1 MIVTI
6 HQPEHLP
13 WLGFF
18 DKARRADLFVVLD
31 HVPYRKNY
39 FQNRNRIRSA
49 DGAAWVT
56 VPVLIKGHFGQPI
69 NEVRINHE
77 GSPRWR
83 EKYWTSI
90 EQTYRGSTFWKDYE
104 EPLRR
109 MLEGGSDLLCE
120 LNMSLIEEMMRALKI
135 DVPLVRS
142 SGLGVTGSRSE
153 LLLNIC
159 QAVGA
164 NTYLSGISGK
174 EYLDTELFRANDI
187 AVEFHEFHHPVYP
200 QRYEPF
206 MPCMSAIDL
215 LFNCGPA
222 SLDMI
227 RGVGVKV
234 LEEVFL

>member
-18 DKARRADLFVVLD
+18 DKIRRADLFVVLD

-49 DGAAWVT
+49 AGATWVT

-69 NEVRINHE
+69 NEVRINHD
-77 GSPRWR
+77 GSPRWK

-90 EQTYRGSTFWKDYE
+90 EQTYQGSAFWRDHA

-109 MLEGGSDLLCE
+109 KLESESDLLCE
-120 LNMSLIEEMMRALKI
+120 LNVSLIEELMRALKI
-135 DVPLVRS
+135 AVPMVRS
-142 SGLGVTGSRSE
+142 SRLGLTGSRSE

-159 QAVGA
+159 RAVGA
-164 NTYLSGISGK
+164 KTYLSGISGQ
-174 EYLDTELFRANDI
+174 EYLDLELFQANGV

-200 QRYEPF
+200 QRHQPF
-206 MPCMSAIDL
+206 LPCMSVIDL

-222 SLDMI
+222 SLDTI

-234 LEEVFL
+234 LEEVFH